1 MKLTAQQLEHVERA
15 LDYIEAHLNLPVRV
29 EEISQHVGYSLFH
42 FCRIFNAA
50 TYISP
55 YTYLMRRR
63 ISEAA
68 LQIIHSKRRL
78 TDIAVDFGFQSSEVF
93 GRSIKRLFGL
103 LPSELRKAGV
113 LDPRL
118 ILPALTL
125 DKLSTWQKFQG
136 YTMKK
141 EEVPAFTLS
150 GVMTRWDGSPL
161 ALERCHQSLHQGA
174 NQSPSAGQVGVRF
187 FPDHWPVDGM
197 FFFTGHEFPA
207 ANRATPEWFVE
218 KTFAAQSLLVT
229 SSGVD
234 PVEIEA
240 LLDFYQCVWFPT
252 SSYRVDVP
260 FLLEK
265 TLGKGQ
271 VQIAW
276 PAQPKTWLNG

>member
-1 MKLTAQQLEHVERA
+1 MKLTAQQLEHVDHA
-15 LDYIEAHLNLPVRV
+15 LDFIEAHLNLPVRV
-29 EEISQHVGYSLFH
+29 EDISQHVGYSLFH

-50 TYISP
+50 THISP

-103 LPSELRKAGV
+103 LPSELRKAGM

-118 ILPALTL
+118 ILPALTPE
-125 DKLSTWQKFQG
+125 KLVIWQNFQG

-150 GVMTRWDGSPL
+150 GVMTRWDGSAA
-161 ALERCHQSLHQGA
+161 ALQICRQSLHQGV
-174 NQSPSAGQVGVRF
+174 NHSLSAGQVSVRF
-187 FPDHWPVDGM
+187 FPDHWSLDGM
-197 FFFTGHEFPA
+197 YYFAGYKFP
-207 ANRATPEWFVE
+207 NTNCATPEWFVE
-218 KTFAAQSLLVT
+218 KTFAAQPFLVT

-234 PVEIEA
+234 PTETEA

-265 TLGKGQ
+265 TLGEGQ

-276 PAQPKTWLNG
+276 PTQAKTWLNG